1 MCVFEVQLFA
11 MNNLKASFLFVAYGS
26 VLRLVALLNGLLS
39 EYYFS
44 RFFHPLKVRFIKD
57 NVYDQRFAIKTS
69 MAIFTSSFFFF
80 WNRKYANTV

>member
-1 MCVFEVQLFA
+1 
-11 MNNLKASFLFVAYGS
+11 MNKLKACFLFVVYGS
-26 VLRLVALLNGLLS
+26 ALRLVALRNGLLN

-69 MAIFTSSFFFF
+69 MAIFTSFFFLESEI
-80 WNRKYANTV
+80 RKYCVADDCIT